1 MATNQLITEG
11 FSVTHAAILNG
22 TVAAENIASQLADVY
37 GVRSGALDVD
47 TGDFDNTGDDTILST
62 WSWFNFATVTIE
74 AGYIPFELIS
84 TLTGA
89 TITSSGTGVNAY
101 QSIPLW
107 NEASLNQPTRPVL
120 VRVPAKDADG
130 LTRTIDFVLFKVQFA
145 PIKFDGPT
153 YKDGLKVNFSGKA
166 LMSSKD
172 EAGNTLAAK
181 SIGRIINRPSTLG
194 W

>member
-1 MATNQLITEG
+1 MVTNQMVVEG
-11 FSVTHAAILNG
+11 FSVTHAAILTG
-22 TVAAENIASQLADVY
+22 STAAENIASQLADVY

-47 TGDFDNTGDDTILST
+47 TGDFDNTGDDGILSN
-62 WSWFNFATVTIE
+62 WAWFNFATVTIE
-74 AGYIPFELIS
+74 AGYIPFELIA

-101 QSIPLW
+101 QSLPLW
-107 NEASLNQPTRPVL
+107 NEGALNQPTRPVL
-120 VRVPAKDADG
+120 VRVPAKDMDG
-130 LTRTIDFVLFKVQFA
+130 NTRTIDFVLFKVQFA

-166 LMSSKD
+166 LMSTKD
-172 EAGNTLAAK
+172 EAGNTLTEKA
-181 SIGRIINRPSTLG
+181 IGRVIGRPKTLG